1 MFRHVLRNAA
11 GPGIIILGLQIIVLM
26 GGVVVI
32 ERVFAL
38 PGIGELTVNK
48 SLLGDIPVVM
58 GCVLFVVIVVV
69 VVNLA
74 ADLAN
79 AAINPKVRQR

>member
-1 MFRHVLRNAA
+1 
-11 GPGIIILGLQIIVLM
+11 M

-32 ERVFAL
+32 ERVFSL
-38 PGIGELTVNK
+38 PGVGELTVNK

-58 GCVLFVVIVVV
+58 GCVLFIIVVVV

-74 ADLAN
+74 ADLVN
-79 AAINPKVRQR
+79 AALNPKARQR